1 MTTSRALP
9 PWIPLEGSPSDA
21 VRWQA
26 ATILPHHPPYREQ
39 PSLGLHMTLHTTSIR
54 SDTRSACAT
63 LQWDLLGS
71 RRKRAQCNP
80 SRGSVRS
87 HTAHSEHRVRST
99 SPRPRRPIQALACA
113 VAGGAAPS
121 AIVANPLLQLVDTC
135 QCSWHPCSHGEP
147 ALRGPRL
154 PLHARC
160 RICKFD
166 WGVIC
171 T

>member
-39 PSLGLHMTLHTTSIR
+39 PSLGLHMTLHTTSNS

-113 VAGGAAPS
+113 AAGVRAAPPAPLGDRRKSSPAAGG
-121 AIVANPLLQLVDTC
+121 
-135 QCSWHPCSHGEP
+135 
-147 ALRGPRL
+147 RL
-154 PLHARC
+154 PVLMASLLPRRTRSPWCPPPPARALPNLQ
-160 RICKFD
+160 I
-166 WGVIC
+166 
-171 T
+171 